1 MMELENRIR
10 IINEEWT
17 DIYYLLHYI
26 DKENLTHQAIRL
38 LQYIDK
44 NKETTIGDLAKHINT
59 SSNTAS
65 EHIKR
70 LIKKGLV
77 TKQRSEVDERKVIVK
92 ITEEGKHTLH
102 RHTNL
107 DEAKLKKVLGSLT
120 DSELEIIQKGFLI
133 LSEGAKNVYRSK
145 GFYFSYNNW
154 SSDRNSKKISNLWR
168 NYCGITH
175 SQLIKFNLDLHT
187 R

>member
-1 MMELENRIR
+1 MMELENKIK

-44 NKETTIGDLAKHINT
+44 NKETTIGDIAKHINT

-70 LIKKGLV
+70 LIKKGFV

-92 ITEEGKHTLH
+92 ITEEGKYTLH
-102 RHTNL
+102 RHTKL
-107 DEAKLKKVLGSLT
+107 DKGKLEKVLRSLS

-133 LSEGAKNVYRSK
+133 LSEGAKK
-145 GFYFSYNNW
+145 C
-154 SSDRNSKKISNLWR
+154 LP
-168 NYCGITH
+168 
-175 SQLIKFNLDLHT
+175 
-187 R
+187 

>member
-1 MMELENRIR
+1 MMELKNRIR

-77 TKQRSEVDERKVIVK
+77 TKQRSKVDERKVIVK

-133 LSEGAKNVYRSK
+133 LSEGAKK
-145 GFYFSYNNW
+145 C
-154 SSDRNSKKISNLWR
+154 LP
-168 NYCGITH
+168 
-175 SQLIKFNLDLHT
+175 
-187 R
+187 

>member
-1 MMELENRIR
+1 MELENKIK

-44 NKETTIGDLAKHINT
+44 NKETTIGDIAKHINT

-70 LIKKGLV
+70 LIKKGFV

-92 ITEEGKHTLH
+92 ITEEGKYTLH
-102 RHTNL
+102 RHTKL
-107 DEAKLKKVLGSLT
+107 DKGKLEKVLRSLS

-133 LSEGAKNVYRSK
+133 LSEGAKK
-145 GFYFSYNNW
+145 C
-154 SSDRNSKKISNLWR
+154 LP
-168 NYCGITH
+168 
-175 SQLIKFNLDLHT
+175 
-187 R
+187 